1 MSSIGSIMKGLAEKF
16 SDLIARIDKINEND
30 KSLITFSLCHIG
42 NTMNDING
50 VASSRKN
57 CDRSGKLKAGHL
69 QDRLASQE
77 G

>member
-1 MSSIGSIMKGLAEKF
+1 MKGISEKF
-16 SDLIARIDKINEND
+16 SDPIARIEKINEND
-30 KSLITFSLCHIG
+30 KSLITFSLSHIG
-42 NTMNDING
+42 NTMNDINS

-57 CDRSGKLKAGHL
+57 CDPGGELKAGHL